1 MFFQLLAGRT
11 PLTVRRL
18 AFVGPGREGFADD
31 YLARNPQATFAGPG
45 ESVEVLVLADL
56 DAATPRDVLSAAETI
71 ETGGYLVAASR
82 SGPHV
87 AAVLAALGNGFRI
100 AKLQVLVPGE
110 DHFND
115 LAPRRDPATI
125 GQVSD
130 RDLLLVVQ
138 KRDAGPPPP
147 EPLVVQ
153 SAAFAPRL
161 MDIRTRLPAHGL
173 RSDPELIV
181 AYGVAPV
188 QLLPLP
194 PETPKIL
201 VLQRPAL
208 PSVETWRAA
217 TANSI
222 RRGWVPVLEVDDHPA
237 LLAAVAGRKL
247 TSSDWLTYGFP
258 HAIQTSTER
267 LAKAF
272 SRYNPVVKV
281 FPNAVFDLHPF
292 PTAAAPRRVF
302 YGALSRGRFAARV
315 AASLG
320 PVSEEFPEVEFVV
333 VGDRDIFEALPTAN
347 KAFHDHMPYEAYL
360 DLMATCAV
368 SLSPVEGRLYED
380 TKSDAKFLDAA
391 ARGVVTLASPT
402 IYAETIVHGL
412 TGLIA
417 HRLTDWAPLLAGALR
432 DETARQAMARRA
444 WDYVRAERMFAH
456 QAADR
461 RAWYRE
467 LWDRREELNA
477 GVIAR
482 LPGLAQAL
490 A

>member
-1 MFFQLLAGRT
+1 MSFQLLAGRT
-11 PLTVRRL
+11 PLTARRL
-18 AFVGPGREGFADD
+18 AYVGPGRPAFEDD
-31 YLARNPQATFAGPG
+31 YLARNPQAALVDDAET
-45 ESVEVLVLADL
+45 VDVLVMADL
-56 DAATPRDVLSAAETI
+56 DARTPQDIAAAAALLEA
-71 ETGGYLVAASR
+71 GGYLVAASR
-82 SGPHV
+82 SGPQV
-87 AAVLAALGNGFRI
+87 AAVLAALGDGFRI
-100 AKLQVLVPGE
+100 AKLQFLVPGD

-115 LAPRRDPATI
+115 LAPRRDPAAI
-125 GQVSD
+125 DQVSD

-173 RSDPELIV
+173 RGDPELIV
-181 AYGVAPV
+181 AYGGAPV
-188 QLLPLP
+188 QLLALP

-201 VLQRPAL
+201 ILQRPAL
-208 PSVETWRAA
+208 PSLEAWRAA

-222 RRGWVPVLEVDDHPA
+222 RRGWVPVLEIDDHPA
-237 LLAAVAGRKL
+237 LLAAVGGRRM
-247 TSSDWLTYGFP
+247 TPAEWLTYGFP
-258 HAIQTSTER
+258 HAIQTSTEP
-267 LAKAF
+267 LARVLSKHH
-272 SRYNPVVKV
+272 PVVKV
-281 FPNAVFDLHPF
+281 FPNAVFDLPPF
-292 PTAAAPRRVF
+292 PAGPAPRRVF
-302 YGALSRGRFAARV
+302 YGALSRGRFAVRV

-320 PVSEEFPEVEFVV
+320 PVAEEFPDVEFVV
-333 VGDRDIFEALPTAN
+333 AGDREVFEALPTAN
-347 KAFHDHMPYEAYL
+347 KTFHDHLPYGDYL
-360 DLMATCAV
+360 DLMGACAV
-368 SLSPVEGRLYED
+368 SLSPVEGKLYED

-391 ARGVVTLASPT
+391 SRGVVTLASPT
-402 IYAETIVHGL
+402 IYAATVAHGR

-417 HRLTDWAPLLAGALR
+417 RQLKDWAPLLAGALR
-432 DETARQAMARRA
+432 DEPARQAMARNA
-444 WDYVRAERMFAH
+444 WDYVRAERLFAH

-467 LWDRREELNA
+467 LWDRREALNA